1 MTSINLQN
9 YTKYYK
15 ATYYP
20 ELNVIILAQ
29 AFEHEDAQR
38 APGRAEPDQVK
49 YKNEKVIFF

>member
-9 YTKYYK
+9 YTNYYK

-29 AFEHEDAQR
+29 AFEHYI
-38 APGRAEPDQVK
+38 K
-49 YKNEKVIFF
+49 YKNEKVIFFNYKK